1 LSYLLRDLDPGFVPA
16 ASPEPAE
23 DALLFAFRKGSLVHR
38 DGPFSLPTVAEAR
51 NAGLPLEA
59 LAPLGKVGDRAAALA
74 ALPDDAALTAPLL
87 ASNLRRLFFSLEG
100 PLLHAAALAA
110 QLAHFEST
118 SRYCGACARPLS
130 RKIGERAKR
139 CDTCDRE
146 LYPPVSPCTI
156 VLVHRG
162 DEILLARASR
172 LPPGMFALVAGFVE
186 PGETLEACVQ
196 REVAEEVGLE
206 VTDIRYVA
214 SQPWPFPSQLMV
226 GFFARAVGGELR
238 ADPSEIEEARW
249 FGIRELPMIPPPF
262 SVARFLIDTYL
273 EERGVAPAR

>member
-1 LSYLLRDLDPGFVPA
+1 MSYLLRDLDPGFLPA
-16 ASPEPAE
+16 ASPEPPE
-23 DALLFAFRKGSLVHR
+23 DALLFAFRKGSLIHR
-38 DGPFSLPTVAEAR
+38 DGPFSLPTVGEAR
-51 NAGLPLEA
+51 AAGLPLEA
-59 LAPLGKVGDRAAALA
+59 LAPLGKVGDRAAAFA
-74 ALPDDAALTAPLL
+74 ALPDDARLTAPLL
-87 ASNLRRLFFSLEG
+87 TSNLRRLFFSLEG

-118 SRYCGACARPLS
+118 SRFCGACARPLS

-139 CDTCDRE
+139 CDACDRE
-146 LYPPVSPCTI
+146 IYPPVSPCTI

-206 VTDIRYVA
+206 VADLRYVA

-249 FGIRELPMIPPPF
+249 FGLRELPMIPPPF

-273 EERGVAPAR
+273 EERGVTPPR